1 MSIVHVVAVISA
13 KQGKRSEVLK
23 LFHANVPNVLAE
35 DGCIEYLPAIDAKK
49 AGGLQ
54 TEIGP
59 DSFIV
64 IEKWESLEH
73 LKAHAT
79 AAHMKEYAFKVK
91 DLLVDRTI
99 HILAP
104 A

>member
-1 MSIVHVVAVISA
+1 MSIVHAT
-13 KQGKRSEVLK
+13 E
-23 LFHANVPNVLAE
+23 
-35 DGCIEYLPAIDAKK
+35 
-49 AGGLQ
+49 AGDFQ
-54 TEIGP
+54 TKIGP

-79 AAHMKEYAFKVK
+79 AAHMKEYALKVK

-99 HILAP
+99 HVLTP

>member
-23 LFHANVPNVLAE
+23 LFHSNVPKVLAE
-35 DGCIEYLPAIDAKK
+35 DGCIEYLPIIDATE
-49 AGGLQ
+49 AGDFQ
-54 TEIGP
+54 TKIGP

-79 AAHMKEYAFKVK
+79 AAHMKEYALKVK

-99 HILAP
+99 HVLTP
-104 A
+104 T

>member
-35 DGCIEYLPAIDAKK
+35 DGCIEYLPTIDAKE

-54 TEIGP
+54 TKIGP

-99 HILAP
+99 HVLAP

>member
-23 LFHANVPNVLAE
+23 IFQSNVPNVLAE
-35 DGCIEYLPAIDAKK
+35 DGCIEYSPTIDATEV
-49 AGGLQ
+49 GGLQ
-54 TEIGP
+54 AKIGP

-64 IEKWESLEH
+64 IEKWESLKH

-79 AAHMKEYAFKVK
+79 ASHMKEYALKVK

-99 HILAP
+99 HVLAP

>member
-1 MSIVHVVAVISA
+1 MSVVHVVAVISA
-13 KQGKRSEVLK
+13 KPGKRSEVLK
-23 LFHANVPNVLAE
+23 AFHANRPNVLAE
-35 DGCIEYLPAIDAKK
+35 DGCIEYSPTIDALEGGSMQKK
-49 AGGLQ
+49 
-54 TEIGP
+54 IGP
-59 DSFIV
+59 DSFVV

-79 AAHMKEYAFKVK
+79 ASHMKEYALKVK

-99 HILAP
+99 HVLAP